1 MDTNNHQKKLV
12 KDGKF
17 ISLILRHHPEE
28 IGIKLDQHGWADVDE
43 LIAGI
48 KKTRDF
54 SREELEEIVNTNNK
68 HRYAFNEDHSK
79 IRALQGHS
87 IPVDVEMPEKE
98 PPEYLYHGTGE
109 KYVSSIDKEGLI
121 PKERLYVHLSKDVET
136 AITVGKRHGKPIVYR
151 VLSGQ
156 MYKDGF
162 QFLLSENDVWQTKT
176 VPVKYLEKLS

>member
-12 KDGKF
+12 NDGKF

-48 KKTRDF
+48 TKTRDF

-98 PPEYLYHGTGE
+98 PPEYLYHGTGV

>member
-12 KDGKF
+12 NDGKF

-98 PPEYLYHGTGE
+98 PRRPLRT
-109 KYVSSIDKEGLI
+109 
-121 PKERLYVHLSKDVET
+121 
-136 AITVGKRHGKPIVYR
+136 
-151 VLSGQ
+151 
-156 MYKDGF
+156 
-162 QFLLSENDVWQTKT
+162 
-176 VPVKYLEKLS
+176 